1 MLLPNQAEVPDGAE
15 PLAVADVACA
25 PPAAAALA
33 AAWAAARREGGPR
46 CGVAPLYEDADGFTA
61 LVLEVL
67 GRDIRSA
74 HQRERAPMQPP
85 QQQSQQQEAAT
96 DDAPQ
101 TQPGDAAAPADDA
114 AVRRGRWRVVL
125 DGVNVGYELD
135 AAGCVT
141 VTDAEVAFAA
151 QATAEEDTEAG

>member
-1 MLLPNQAEVPDGAE
+1 VPDGAE
-15 PLAVADVACA
+15 PLAVADVSCA

-74 HQRERAPMQPP
+74 HQRERAPMQQPS
-85 QQQSQQQEAAT
+85 QQSQQQQAAT
-96 DDAPQ
+96 ADAPQ
-101 TQPGDAAAPADDA
+101 SQPSDAASAAPASDAAA
-114 AVRRGRWRVVL
+114 RRGRWRVVL

-151 QATAEEDTEAG
+151 QAAAEQDTEAG